1 LTVPWRPLTIAAFL
15 HWSGLVCAQEIQVYS
30 EFRRLGADGQIIE
43 ADRAGKPREIL
54 SPAIPR
60 NGFATFYLVVKGE
73 PGKPYHVYLGEN
85 PEGILKTT
93 LYRVGTGSADTLEP
107 VKLPVSGI
115 LAEST
120 LIFALD
126 VWTPATAPVR
136 RVRLEAQLNSGDRW
150 IIYPLELRLQPAII
164 PLSPITFGQLAPPTA
179 PSSDTAI
186 SALDP
191 YLCGKTHKATES
203 GPSLRNLIRRNASQ
217 DVALAKKLE
226 ITHGKDKVRAGIMRA
241 LGVPDA
247 PSWCGEHKMANPEDY
262 LRVRDFLY
270 KLAIEAQ

>member
-1 LTVPWRPLTIAAFL
+1 MSWRPLTIAAFL
-15 HWSGLVCAQEIQVYS
+15 HWGGLACAQEIQVYS
-30 EFRRLGADGQIIE
+30 EFRRPGADGRVVE

-60 NGFATFYLVVKGE
+60 NGFATFYLVMKGE
-73 PGKPYHVYLGEN
+73 TGKPYHVYLGEN

-93 LYRVGTGSADTLEP
+93 LYRVGAWPADTLEP
-107 VKLPVSGI
+107 VKPPVSGI
-115 LAEST
+115 LTEST
-120 LIFALD
+120 LTFALD
-126 VWTPATAPVR
+126 VWTPPTAAVR

-203 GPSLRNLIRRNASQ
+203 APVLRNLIRRNASQ
-217 DVALAKKLE
+217 DVALARKLE
-226 ITHGKDKVRAGIMRA
+226 ITHGKDKVKAGVLKA
-241 LGVPDA
+241 LGVSAA
-247 PSWCGEHKMANPEDY
+247 PAWCGEHKLASPEDY
-262 LRVRDFLY
+262 LKVREYLY